1 MKPFRGKRMGPRV
14 SLVGF
19 SVSFGDRPAFEIF
32 TDSASAGR
40 RSARALSAS
49 GCHDRFASRHEP
61 GREVTGRFGDR
72 SYNLPWRADLWTE
85 DSTSPRLRAFARSG
99 VRREDCVQCFFRS
112 PGRDGGTCGR
122 MRVSGRPSVAHP
134 TRLETRTKESNMCA
148 SHEVLRNLR
157 AQ

>member
-1 MKPFRGKRMGPRV
+1 MGPRV

-19 SVSFGDRPAFEIF
+19 SVSCGGRPAFEIF

-72 SYNLPWRADLWTE
+72 SYNLPWRADLRTE
-85 DSTSPRLRAFARSG
+85 DSTRRGFAPSLGREFVGRTACSASFARLAGTG
-99 VRREDCVQCFFRS
+99 VRA
-112 PGRDGGTCGR
+112 
-122 MRVSGRPSVAHP
+122 VA
-134 TRLETRTKESNMCA
+134 
-148 SHEVLRNLR
+148 
-157 AQ
+157 